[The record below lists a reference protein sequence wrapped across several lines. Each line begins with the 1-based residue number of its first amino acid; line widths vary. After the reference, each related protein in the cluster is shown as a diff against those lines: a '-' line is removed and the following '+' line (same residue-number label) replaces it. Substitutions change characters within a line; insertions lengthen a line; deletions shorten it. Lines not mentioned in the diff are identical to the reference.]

1 MLLNKKGIS
10 VYWILSAILFVGL
23 IFILALPHFFNLDT
37 EKNIDDCTNNMKVIW
52 VATSDYLAD
61 FETDFG
67 GDLNLLTRT
76 KKKSDPKNTYLPEK
90 LFCPE
95 QDRDKKDYIVYGKV
109 VEDRLE
115 TGESR
120 MHTGVIVLCPE
131 LIKHSKHFL
140 DKAFYENMSPSL
152 LQNYMVDDLDYID
165 QQTKS
170 DGERKFQAV
179 MDYINLWKSDK
190 DAFAKRKADTNHFR
204 RQIFPDAFQN
214 LGGGGGEDFDF

>member
-1 MLLNKKGIS
+1 MLLNNKGIS

-52 VATSDYLAD
+52 VATSDYVAD
-61 FETDFG
+61 TRADFG

-76 KKKSDPKNTYLPEK
+76 KKKQDPKNVYLPEK

-95 QDRDKKDYIVYGKV
+95 QDKNKQDYIVYGKF
-109 VEDRLE
+109 VEDFLE

-120 MHTGVIVLCPE
+120 VHTGVIVLCPE
-131 LIKHSKHFL
+131 LIRHNKHFL

-170 DGERKFQAV
+170 DGERKYQCV
-179 MDYINLWKSDK
+179 MDYINMWKSDK

-204 RQIFPDAFQN
+204 RQLFPDAFQN
-214 LGGGGGEDFDF
+214 LSTGDDFNF